1 MMLATRFLATVV
13 LTLGIVASPLSAQA
27 TPNFSGTWALDLS
40 QSNFGQLPA
49 PQSRVEVI
57 DHQEPKLV
65 IKRTTVN
72 AGTEVLTSLTY
83 VVDGQPHPN
92 TAGGAPV
99 SSVLKWEGT
108 TLVVTSTLTT
118 PQGEMSITDR
128 MTLSADGTSLTQAR
142 TLSFQGEAMVQTM
155 VFTRRP

>member
-1 MMLATRFLATVV
+1 MLVTRRFATFA
-13 LTLGIVASPLSAQA
+13 LTLGLAAGPLSAQA
-27 TPNFSGTWALDLS
+27 TPNFSGTWALDLAR
-40 QSNFGQLPA
+40 SNFGELPA
-49 PQSRVEVI
+49 PQSRVDVI
-57 DHQEPKLV
+57 DHQEPRLV

-83 VVDGQPHPN
+83 VVDGQPHQN
-92 TAGGAPV
+92 SAGGAPV

-118 PQGEMSITDR
+118 PQGEVSITDR
-128 MTLSADGTSLTQAR
+128 MSLSADGNTLTQAR
-142 TLSFQGEAMVQTM
+142 TLSLQGQAMAQTM